1 MTLAGRVRHALAGGA
16 VATAAERRAPM
27 PGDELVPGGAVA
39 THAITIGAPPVAVWP
54 WLVPMGCDRAGWYS
68 VDRLDNGGRRSAD
81 AIVPELQGLAAGD
94 RVPGWPG
101 HRLLLTAHVVDPG
114 RALVLDWRGRRSCLS
129 WAFTLAR
136 HGADGTR
143 LVVRIRARYPA
154 PAALVLRAL
163 LPGHDVLQGL
173 QLRRIR
179 ERAER

>member
-1 MTLAGRVRHALAGGA
+1 M
-16 VATAAERRAPM
+16 ATAAERHAAM
-27 PGDELVPGGAVA
+27 PGDELVPGGVVA

-54 WLVPMGCDRAGWYS
+54 WLVQMGCDRAGWYS

-101 HRLLLTAHVVDPG
+101 HRLLMTARVVDPA
-114 RALVLDWRGRRSCLS
+114 RALVLDWRGRRSGLS
-129 WAFTLAR
+129 WAFCLEQ

-143 LVVRIRARYPA
+143 LVVRIRARYPV
-154 PAALVLRAL
+154 PAALALRAL
-163 LPGHDVLQGL
+163 LPGHDVLQGV